1 MEHRGKCHQCRH
13 YYVSWNPSYP
23 HGCRAFQMVTRA
35 LPSLAVIRESGSPCL
50 YEEPKAHPPKDGESV
65 SPGTGDDGVWTA

>member
-1 MEHRGKCHQCRH
+1 MENRGQCHRCRH

-23 HGCRAFQMVTRA
+23 HGCRAFQMVTRM

-50 YEEPKAHPPKDGESV
+50 YEERKPDPSKAPESASPRMGE
-65 SPGTGDDGVWTA
+65 DGVWTA